1 MLLKGVACGY
11 LQISVSLLPTDLSQ
25 PSGET
30 EVLDHRAPPRMKFQS
45 TYTWFNDNN

>member
-30 EVLDHRAPPRMKFQS
+30 EVLDHRAPPL
-45 TYTWFNDNN
+45 YEIPEHLYLV